1 MPQNFLC
8 PQRDQPLLLPV
19 DMREWLPE
27 DDLVFIVL
35 DAVATLDLGEFR
47 RRYRADG
54 HGRAAFDPEMMVAL
68 LLYGYCQGER
78 SSRVIQKRCVRDV
91 AYRVITGGLRPDH
104 ATIARFRAKHER
116 VLGGL
121 FSQVLRL
128 LAAEGMVSLGLLS
141 LDGTKL
147 AGNAAQ
153 KANRTLPQIEKI
165 LAEAAAA
172 DAAEDARYGDALK
185 TPAPRML
192 ARRAER
198 RERLARA
205 RDRLAAEDQARRE
218 AQRAKQEAWD
228 AAAAAGKPRGGRRPG
243 DEPPRANRAGTE
255 PRANITDPD
264 VRVMRNQKGY
274 VAGYNGQ
281 AVVTA
286 QQVIVGVMLSQH
298 PAGRTLL
305 HPVPGTCR
313 QQLTQAGIRPEL
325 RTVLADAGYV
335 SEENFA
341 RADQDKLR
349 LLAPL
354 AKDPGRAGGRPQN
367 RVKYLDQY
375 PATARATR
383 RLRHPRGREDYKLRA
398 RTVEPVFGQL
408 KTCQKLTMMSRR
420 GLAACESEW
429 LLACTAHNLR
439 KLHRHRLQG

>member
-1 MPQNFLC
+1 MPQNFLY

-27 DDLVFIVL
+27 DDLVYVVL
-35 DAVATLDLGEFR
+35 DAVATLDLGGFY

-54 HGRAAFDPEMMVAL
+54 HGRAAFDPEMMTAL

-78 SSRVIQKRCVRDV
+78 SSRVIEQRCVRDV
-91 AYRVITGGLRPDH
+91 AYRVIVGGLRPDH
-104 ATIARFRAKHER
+104 ATIARFRARHEKA
-116 VLGGL
+116 LGEL

-128 LAAEGMVSLGLLS
+128 LAAEGMVALGKLS

-153 KANRTLPQIEKI
+153 AANRTLPQVEKL
-165 LAEAAAA
+165 LAEAAAV
-172 DAAEDARYGDALK
+172 DSAEDAQLGEHGRVP
-185 TPAPRML
+185 TPRTL
-192 ARRAER
+192 AQRAER

-205 RDRLAAEDQARRE
+205 RDRLAAEEQARRD
-218 AQRAKQEAWD
+218 AQRAKVEAWE
-228 AAAAAGKPRGGRRPG
+228 AAAAAGRPRGGRPAA
-243 DEPPRANRAGTE
+243 EPRTNRNNTE
-255 PRANITDPD
+255 PRANITDPG

-281 AVVTA
+281 LAVTA
-286 QQVIVGVMLSQH
+286 DQGIVGAMLSCH
-298 PAGRTLL
+298 PVGRTLL
-305 HPVPGTCR
+305 HPLLDTCR
-313 QQLTQAGIRPEL
+313 RQLTQAGIGPRL
-325 RTVLADAGYV
+325 RTVLADSGYA
-335 SEENFA
+335 SEENLA
-341 RADQDKLR
+341 RADAAGLR

-354 AKDPGRAGGRPQN
+354 AKDPALQRSRPPQRARH
-367 RVKYLDQY
+367 LDQH

-398 RTVEPVFGQL
+398 RTVEPVSGHL
-408 KTCQKLTMMSRR
+408 KTCQKLSMMSRR

-439 KLHRHRLQG
+439 KLHRHRAER

>member
-1 MPQNFLC
+1 MPQNFLS

-27 DDLVFIVL
+27 DDLVFVVL
-35 DAVATLDLGEFR
+35 DAVGTLDLGGFR

-78 SSRVIQKRCVRDV
+78 SSRVIEKRCVRDV
-91 AYRVITGGLRPDH
+91 GYRVITGGLQPDH
-104 ATIARFRAKHER
+104 ATIARFRARHETA
-116 VLGGL
+116 LGGL

-128 LAAEGMVSLGLLS
+128 LAAEGMVSLGMVS

-153 KANRTLPQIEKI
+153 KANKTLPQIGKI

-172 DAAEDARYGDALK
+172 DAADNDRDDGSPQPA
-185 TPAPRML
+185 TPRTL

-198 RERLARA
+198 RQRLAAA
-205 RDRLAAEDQARRE
+205 RDRLAAEDKARRD
-218 AQRAKQEAWD
+218 AQRARQDAWD
-228 AAAAAGKPRGGRRPG
+228 AAAAAGKRRGGRRPG
-243 DEPPRANRAGTE
+243 GEPRTNRNNTE
-255 PRANITDPD
+255 PRANTTDPD

-281 AVVTA
+281 LVVTMR
-286 QQVIVGVMLSQH
+286 QVIVGAMLSQH
-298 PAGRTLL
+298 PVDRTLL
-305 HPVPGTCR
+305 HPLLDTCR
-313 QQLTQAGIRPEL
+313 QQLADAGIKPRL

-335 SEENFA
+335 SEETFA
-341 RADQDKLR
+341 RADSDGLR

-354 AKDPGRAGGRPQN
+354 AKDPGRRRARTPQ
-367 RVKYLDQY
+367 KTLHLDKL
-375 PATARATR
+375 PATASARR
-383 RLRHPRGREDYKLRA
+383 RLLHPRGRDDYKMRS

-408 KTCQKLTMMSRR
+408 KTCQNFTMMSRR

-429 LLACTAHNLR
+429 LLASTAHNLR
-439 KLHRHRLQG
+439 KLHRHRTTG